1 MPRAAKQ
8 RNVCARKM
16 ENGASFY
23 ANVIYTRVPT
33 GINSLETSFYYGK
46 ILMDLFSFILCMVSW
61 VKMVNLH
68 FASVFRKPT

>member
-33 GINSLETSFYYGK
+33 GTNSLETSFYYGK
-46 ILMDLFSFILCMVSW
+46 ILMDMFSFFYVYVW
-61 VKMVNLH
+61 
-68 FASVFRKPT
+68 FG